1 MEQLEYLINPLS
13 LSGIVFII
21 LGIIMYKFPPKK
33 INMFYGYRT
42 DTSMKN
48 QQTWDFAQ
56 KYSSKKM
63 VFCGC
68 IKLLLGIAIIAFN
81 ISNKNT
87 IIISLIII
95 GGSVL
100 YMLLKTE
107 KALKNKFKKS

>member
-1 MEQLEYLINPLS
+1 
-13 LSGIVFII
+13 
-21 LGIIMYKFPPKK
+21 
-33 INMFYGYRT
+33 
-42 DTSMKN
+42 
-48 QQTWDFAQ
+48 
-56 KYSSKKM
+56 M